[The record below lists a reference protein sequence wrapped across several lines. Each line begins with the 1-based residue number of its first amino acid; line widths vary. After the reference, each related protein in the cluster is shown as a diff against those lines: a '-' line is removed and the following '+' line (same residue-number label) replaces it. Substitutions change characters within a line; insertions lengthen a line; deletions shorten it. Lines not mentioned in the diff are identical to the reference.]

1 MTLTNAGDTLRVRLV
16 RIFETSL
23 DGLPLLL
30 ESDHLKLEAF
40 RLPIVFETLAFST
53 LALQLRSLAFQP
65 VDFFLL
71 TGHLLPLHFQL
82 HGISSQFLLLLF
94 DKFGIP
100 LAAISVTFFLGNNA
114 LPLLP

>member
-1 MTLTNAGDTLRVRLV
+1 MNRQCIPNAGDTLRVRLV

-65 VDFFLL
+65 SKVRKVGKLNL
-71 TGHLLPLHFQL
+71 RKEAPEQ
-82 HGISSQFLLLLF
+82 
-94 DKFGIP
+94 
-100 LAAISVTFFLGNNA
+100 
-114 LPLLP
+114 